1 MIPALVVIALVAVAL
16 VYIAAPVRRPLPA
29 GQDPP
34 VPDAALERKR
44 VALSGLVDLEEE
56 FQAGKLTT
64 DDFDSLRRTYERD
77 AIDALRDLDAKRDE
91 DAFDDEIEREIAD
104 ARARLACPNCGA
116 PRGAGQTCE
125 RCGA

>member
-1 MIPALVVIALVAVAL
+1 VIPALIVVALVAVAL
-16 VYIAAPVRRPLPA
+16 VYIAAPIRRPLPA

-34 VPDAALERKR
+34 VPDDALERKR
-44 VALSGLVDLEEE
+44 AALSGLVDLEEE
-56 FQAGKLTT
+56 FQEGKLTK

-77 AIDALRDLDAKRDE
+77 AIDALRDLDAKHDE
-91 DAFDDEIEREIAD
+91 DVLDDEIEREIAD
-104 ARARLACPNCGA
+104 ARTRLACPDCGA